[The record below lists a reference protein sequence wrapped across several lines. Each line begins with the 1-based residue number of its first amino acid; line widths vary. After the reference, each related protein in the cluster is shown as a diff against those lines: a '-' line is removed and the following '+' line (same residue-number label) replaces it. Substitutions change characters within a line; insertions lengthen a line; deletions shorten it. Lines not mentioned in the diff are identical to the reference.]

1 MKKQK
6 DASKLA
12 TLDAAQM
19 KQVQGG
25 TWVYVTKPDGTTVP
39 VWV

>member
-19 KQVQGG
+19 KQVQGRG
-25 TWVYVTKPDGTTVP
+25 YKRIVLPDGTIIYVE
-39 VWV
+39 V